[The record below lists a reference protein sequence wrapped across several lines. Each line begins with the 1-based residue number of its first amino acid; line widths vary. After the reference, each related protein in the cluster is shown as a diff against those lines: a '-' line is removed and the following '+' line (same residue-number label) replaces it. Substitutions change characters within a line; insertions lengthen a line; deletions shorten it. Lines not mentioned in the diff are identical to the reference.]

1 MNRTEEYIHYNKLFD
16 IYGALLNEREKE
28 IFALFYEEDLSLQEI
43 ADVRGVSKSAIGSAI
58 TTINKKLDT
67 YEEKLGFLNK
77 INTLES
83 LVEKIE
89 DKDLKEKIEK
99 TFVENIN
106 AICKKEKWEEATVYN
121 KDEEW

>member
-16 IYGALLNEREKE
+16 IYGNLLNEREKE

-43 ADVRGVSKSAIGSAI
+43 ADERSVSKSAIGNTI
-58 TTINKKLDT
+58 TTINYKLDT

-77 INTLES
+77 IKGLET

-99 TFVENIN
+99 IIN
-106 AICKKEKWEEATVYN
+106 
-121 KDEEW
+121 